1 MRNVKSIINLDA
13 AQNKR
18 GSFISNGGNTTQ
30 LKEKA
35 RCAWTHLTDFAL
47 TEVSEKDSES
57 ESESGENVIKKDDK
71 ITINVNSSNKVIIN
85 SYFRIGLRQ
94 LDSLR

>member
-13 AQNKR
+13 SQNKR

-35 RCAWTHLTDFAL
+35 KCAWTHLTDFAL
-47 TEVSEKDSES
+47 T
-57 ESESGENVIKKDDK
+57 
-71 ITINVNSSNKVIIN
+71 
-85 SYFRIGLRQ
+85 
-94 LDSLR
+94 